1 MELVTKRPS
10 TREVVAVLRQRFSA
24 SQIAR
29 VLDISE
35 SAVHK
40 HLRALRGEG
49 KEDEKRS

>member
-1 MELVTKRPS
+1 MTKTPS

-29 VLDISE
+29 VLGISE

-40 HLRALRGEG
+40 HLRALREMG
-49 KEDEKRS
+49 KEDEERS